1 MCRCRYTEHYS
12 FTFLQLN
19 FAFNINI
26 SVANRY
32 CYAAFVDG
40 SKHCGIFGHSLG
52 QCAIDRISLI
62 LDFLA
67 QPESKPL

>member
-1 MCRCRYTEHYS
+1 MVLSNTEVVNGTVKHLFV
-12 FTFLQLN
+12 FT
-19 FAFNINI
+19 
-26 SVANRY
+26 
-32 CYAAFVDG
+32 DG
-40 SKHCGIFGHSLG
+40 AKQSAIFGQSLG